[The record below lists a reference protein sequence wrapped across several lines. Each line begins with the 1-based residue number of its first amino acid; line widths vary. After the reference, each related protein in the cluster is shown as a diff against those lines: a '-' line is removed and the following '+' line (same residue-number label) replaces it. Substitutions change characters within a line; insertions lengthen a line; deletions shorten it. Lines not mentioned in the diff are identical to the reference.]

1 MYSDIWQDLI
11 VTLRRARHSPGFTA
25 AVVLTLA
32 PGIGATSAVFS
43 ILNGVLLT
51 PLPFPDSDRLVHV

>member
-1 MYSDIWQDLI
+1 MYSDIWQDSI

-32 PGIGATSAVFS
+32 LGIGATSAVFS
-43 ILNGVLLT
+43 ILNGVLLN

>member
-11 VTLRRARHSPGFTA
+11 VTLRRACHSPGFTA

-32 PGIGATSAVFS
+32 LGIGATSAVFS
-43 ILNGVLLT
+43 VLNGVLLDR
-51 PLPFPDSDRLVHV
+51 LPFPDSGLLVRI